1 MSRHVQY
8 GFTLIEIL
16 IVICIMGALTL
27 VVFPNYIQEQEN
39 NTATR
44 LADNFRVLAT
54 VFTDFTKGQGHWPEK
69 HEMGKLEEM
78 INDEYPQ
85 FSKESIIGG
94 NWEYAC
100 DYEFRQ
106 FKIRLVGHDAH
117 THLIERVDDLL
128 DDGNLATGS
137 MTGDQEELVMIL
149 QH

>member
-1 MSRHVQY
+1 MSRHVQS

-39 NTATR
+39 TTATR
-44 LADNFRVLAT
+44 LADSFRVLAT
-54 VFTDFTKGQGHWPEK
+54 VFTDFSKGQGHWPE
-69 HEMGKLEEM
+69 EQELGKLNEL
-78 INDEYPQ
+78 IQKEYPQ
-85 FSKESIIGG
+85 FSRESMVGG

-100 DYEFRQ
+100 DYEIRQ
-106 FKIRLVGHDAH
+106 FKIRLVGHNAH

-137 MTGDQEELVMIL
+137 MTGDQDVLVMIL